1 MKTLSALLVGL
12 SILFLSSTSFGQTES
27 KTVTAII
34 EEGMTGQ
41 VYYGRITYKMEKS
54 SSTGKSTPVGVSYS
68 FSSVDG
74 CESGVFSGYGANS
87 GIPMEVNRQV
97 NGKMYKY
104 RIDLPCQAAYF
115 NP

>member
-1 MKTLSALLVGL
+1 MHPRNQHKEKYNFPELIQAVPELGAFV
-12 SILFLSSTSFGQTES
+12 
-27 KTVTAII
+27 KMNA
-34 EEGMTGQ
+34 
-41 VYYGRITYKMEKS
+41 YGRITYKMEKS

-68 FSSVDG
+68 FSSVEG